1 MPNGIGLFGVG
12 VERCVSLLPRP
23 ALSVLFQS
31 ATKKHDN
38 SQSAPCGGGGPC
50 ECMVVGFE
58 AVRPNAFHTLGTGN
72 FLQLEGSADADNPS
86 IIPPAT
92 AGAPMEGKDIFL
104 SYAPGVTVKGKR
116 FGGGLTAGLRPMV
129 SPYGTP
135 RWIGWFVVVGA
146 VRREPPVQERI
157 CPIGKFG

>member
-86 IIPPAT
+86 IIPPA
-92 AGAPMEGKDIFL
+92 AVSAPMGEGHL
-104 SYAPGVTVKGKR
+104 SVVRSGRYGQRETFRGRAYRRPAAYGKPLR
-116 FGGGLTAGLRPMV
+116 NTAMDWLVCCRRGGSA
-129 SPYGTP
+129 
-135 RWIGWFVVVGA
+135 
-146 VRREPPVQERI
+146 
-157 CPIGKFG
+157 